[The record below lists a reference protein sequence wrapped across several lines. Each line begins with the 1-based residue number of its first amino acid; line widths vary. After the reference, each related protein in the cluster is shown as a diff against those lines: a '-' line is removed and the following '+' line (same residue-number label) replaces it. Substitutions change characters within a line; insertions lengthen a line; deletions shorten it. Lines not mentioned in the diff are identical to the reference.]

1 MDLISWA
8 IQSIKDFIEAIGYVG
23 IFFLMTLESMALP
36 VPSEIVMTFG
46 GWLAYDGKLD
56 IFWVGLA
63 GTMGCVAG
71 SMIAYKIGEY
81 GGRPFIKKYGKYLLL
96 KETTVDDAERW
107 FKKHGNWAVFGS
119 RLLPVVRTFISIPAG
134 IAKTNFPTFIL
145 LTFLGSLPWCY
156 ALAYA
161 GYYLGASYESLTPY
175 YNLFTILVVILAVI
189 GLFYYLYH
197 RKKHHKKKAKDELD
211 GASRDP
217 QEE

>member
-1 MDLISWA
+1 MDLISWGV
-8 IQSIKDFIEAIGYVG
+8 QTIKDFIEAIGYGG

-46 GWLAYDGKLD
+46 GWLAYDGKLSL
-56 IFWVGLA
+56 FWVGLA
-63 GTMGCVAG
+63 GTLGCVAG

-81 GGRPFIKKYGKYLLL
+81 GGRPFIRKYGKYIFL
-96 KETTVDDAERW
+96 KESSVDDAEVW

-134 IAKTNFPTFIL
+134 IAKTNFPMFIA

-156 ALAYA
+156 ALTYA
-161 GYYLGASYESLTPY
+161 GFYLGANYEILSPY
-175 YNLFTILVVILAVI
+175 YNLFTIIVIVALVALF
-189 GLFYYLYH
+189 FYYMH
-197 RKKHHKKKAKDELD
+197 RRRRKRIA
-211 GASRDP
+211 RDKSNEP